1 MSQAAKVLVIGPQKC
16 GKTRL
21 ANFLTDY
28 ESAPNFDVYAP
39 TSGVRILESER
50 VIKVQGRSV
59 RQQVR
64 LRALVIAAS
73 SKRRVRLW

>member
-21 ANFLTDY
+21 ANFLTDH
-28 ESAPNFDVYAP
+28 ESAPNFEVYAP

-64 LRALVIAAS
+64 RRAVVIAGSALDA
-73 SKRRVRLW
+73 RH